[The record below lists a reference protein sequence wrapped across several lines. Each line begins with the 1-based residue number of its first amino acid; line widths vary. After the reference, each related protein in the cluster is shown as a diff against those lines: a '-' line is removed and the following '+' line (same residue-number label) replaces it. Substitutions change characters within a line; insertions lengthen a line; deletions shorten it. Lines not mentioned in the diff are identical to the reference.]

1 MTKQLKKDKG
11 PLNNM
16 TDATETE
23 IETDKDFAATLAKQK
38 EEMEKTKAKGSATE
52 KKAGNVTKRIIV
64 AIFIFGWYLI
74 PI

>member
-23 IETDKDFAATLAKQK
+23 IETDKDFAATLAK
-38 EEMEKTKAKGSATE
+38 
-52 KKAGNVTKRIIV
+52 
-64 AIFIFGWYLI
+64 
-74 PI
+74 

>member
-1 MTKQLKKDKG
+1 
-11 PLNNM
+11 
-16 TDATETE
+16 
-23 IETDKDFAATLAKQK
+23 
-38 EEMEKTKAKGSATE
+38 MEKTKAKGSATE